1 MAADGGNREESL
13 GPPFFPEEELLGYT
27 ESHLGMSTVTLATVL
42 RRRSDV
48 RYRRI
53 EGEAVVL
60 RQSAAEVLVL
70 NEVGASVLDLADGEH
85 SVGEWIAA
93 LSGEYATDREELAR
107 DVLTFA
113 GELQEAGM
121 LEEVLAEKAP

>member
-1 MAADGGNREESL
+1 MSSVTL
-13 GPPFFPEEELLGYT
+13 
-27 ESHLGMSTVTLATVL
+27 STVF

-70 NEVGASVLDLADGEH
+70 NEVGASVLDLADGER
-85 SVGEWIAA
+85 SVREWIEE
-93 LSGEYATDREELAR
+93 LSGEYETDAATLTR
-107 DVLTFA
+107 DVLAFA
-113 GELQEAGM
+113 GELEEAGM
-121 LEEVLAEKAP
+121 LEVVAEKRP

>member
-1 MAADGGNREESL
+1 MIDINS
-13 GPPFFPEEELLGYT
+13 
-27 ESHLGMSTVTLATVL
+27 STVL

-70 NEVGASVLDLADGEH
+70 NEVGASVLDLADGQR
-85 SVGEWIAA
+85 SVGEWIEAIVRDYCGDCGDCGDCA
-93 LSGEYATDREELAR
+93 DGADREAVAR
-107 DVLTFA
+107 DVLEFA
-113 GELQEAGM
+113 GEAAEAGL
-121 LEEVLAEKAP
+121 LEPVPATEDGG

>member
-1 MAADGGNREESL
+1 
-13 GPPFFPEEELLGYT
+13 
-27 ESHLGMSTVTLATVL
+27 MSPVTLSTVL

-70 NEVGASVLDLADGEH
+70 NEIGASVLDLADGDRP
-85 SVGEWIAA
+85 VREWIDA
-93 LSGEYATDREELAR
+93 LAEEYAADPATLAR
-107 DVLTFA
+107 DVLEFA
-113 GELQEAGM
+113 GELREAGL
-121 LEEVLAEKAP
+121 LEAVAEEAGP

>member
-1 MAADGGNREESL
+1 
-13 GPPFFPEEELLGYT
+13 
-27 ESHLGMSTVTLATVL
+27 MSSVTLSTVL

-70 NEVGASVLDLADGEH
+70 NEIGASVLDLADGDRP
-85 SVGEWIAA
+85 VREWIETLAE
-93 LSGEYATDREELAR
+93 EYDADPATLAR
-107 DVLTFA
+107 DVLEFA
-113 GELQEAGM
+113 GELQEAGL
-121 LEEVLAEKAP
+121 LEAIEKEEKP

>member
-1 MAADGGNREESL
+1 
-13 GPPFFPEEELLGYT
+13 
-27 ESHLGMSTVTLATVL
+27 MSDITPATVL

-70 NEVGASVLDLADGEH
+70 NEVGASVLDLADGER

-93 LSGEYATDREELAR
+93 LEAEYEGDSGILAREVLEFAAELAA
-107 DVLTFA
+107 A
-113 GELQEAGM
+113 GL
-121 LEEVLAEKAP
+121 LEPVPPGSAP

>member
-1 MAADGGNREESL
+1 
-13 GPPFFPEEELLGYT
+13 
-27 ESHLGMSTVTLATVL
+27 MSTITLSTVL

-70 NEVGASVLDLADGEH
+70 NEVGASVLDLADGER
-85 SVGEWIAA
+85 SVGDWIEA
-93 LSGEYATDREELAR
+93 LTREYEADAETLAR

-113 GELQEAGM
+113 VELQEAGM
-121 LEEVLAEKAP
+121 LEEVAGGGKP

>member
-1 MAADGGNREESL
+1 
-13 GPPFFPEEELLGYT
+13 
-27 ESHLGMSTVTLATVL
+27 MSSVTLSTVL

-70 NEVGASVLDLADGEH
+70 NEVGASVLDLADGER
-85 SVGEWIAA
+85 SVGEWIEA
-93 LSGEYATDREELAR
+93 LRGEYDADLETLAR

-113 GELQEAGM
+113 GELEEAGM
-121 LEEVLAEKAP
+121 LEVVAP